1 MAIKFYQ
8 PMNTNRSEID
18 FRMWKLSLNFDRT
31 RFCKNAPWWNR
42 STLARVTSVDPNATV
57 SFFFTADPQFGW
69 GASYSGNEE
78 R

>member
-1 MAIKFYQ
+1 MHRCRNESSPLEQKLKQKLTMLEQIVFWVHFLFLTPIVAGRA
-8 PMNTNRSEID
+8 TNV
-18 FRMWKLSLNFDRT
+18 
-31 RFCKNAPWWNR
+31 NA
-42 STLARVTSVDPNATV
+42 NATL